1 MKITALHT
9 AQARV
14 PLDKPIR
21 TSIHTIEAMSCLLVT
36 LETDD
41 GMSGEGVAFSFNPAH
56 IASVEP
62 MVRGLEPL
70 VVGRDPHD
78 VEALQAEAH
87 RALNFVG
94 LAGVSIIALSTLD
107 TACWDIVGKAAGQPL
122 WKLFGAARTAVPAY
136 ASGGLWLSATD
147 DELVAEAEAF
157 LAAGFRAMKVRLGKP
172 TIEEDV
178 RRVGT
183 VRDAVG
189 PEVALM
195 ADANQGLTVSH
206 AVRLGRALEQFD
218 LAWFEEPVPYWD
230 LAGHA
235 AIAAALDTPLASGET
250 EYLARGMRAYIEA
263 AAADILMPDLMRMGG
278 LTELRRAAA
287 LCAAHGVPVSPHIY
301 TEQSLAV
308 AGSAPNCI
316 RAEHMPWLEPLY
328 RERMTLDGEGR
339 IVLPDRPGLG
349 FTFDPDAVDRFRVG

>member
-1 MKITALHT
+1 MKIAALHT

-14 PLDKPIR
+14 PLERPIR

-36 LETDD
+36 LETDA
-41 GMSGEGVAFSFNPAH
+41 GPTGEGVAFSFNPAH
-56 IASVEP
+56 MAAVEP

-70 VVGRDPHD
+70 AVGRDPHD

-94 LAGVSIIALSTLD
+94 LAGVSIIALSTVD

-136 ASGGLWLSATD
+136 ASGGLWLSASE
-147 DELVAEAEAF
+147 DELVTEAKAF
-157 LAAGFRAMKVRLGKP
+157 LDAGFRAMKVRLGKP
-172 TIEEDV
+172 TVDEDV
-178 RRVGT
+178 ARVVA

-189 PEVALM
+189 PDVALM
-195 ADANQGLTVSH
+195 ADANQGLSVPH
-206 AVRLGRALEQFD
+206 AIRLGRALEELD

-235 AIAAALDTPLASGET
+235 EIAAALDTPLASGET

-263 AAADILMPDLMRMGG
+263 GAADILMPDLMRMGG

-287 LCAAHGVPVSPHIY
+287 LCASFDVPISPHIY

-308 AGSAPNCI
+308 GGSAPNCI
-316 RAEHMPWLEPLY
+316 WAEHMPWLAPLY
-328 RERMTLDGEGR
+328 RERMELDGAGR
-339 IVLPDRPGLG
+339 IVLPKRPGLG
-349 FTFDPDAVDRFRVG
+349 FTFDPDAVDRYRVR